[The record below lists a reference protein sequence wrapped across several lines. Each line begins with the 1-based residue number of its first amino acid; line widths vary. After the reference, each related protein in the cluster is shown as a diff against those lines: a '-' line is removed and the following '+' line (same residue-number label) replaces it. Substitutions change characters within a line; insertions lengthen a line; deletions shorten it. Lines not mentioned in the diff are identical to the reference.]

1 MSNEALLLV
10 LLGSVL
16 HVLWNVMTKAAKD
29 NFAFLWW
36 AIFGSGL
43 IGLLTHLPS
52 SWDFAAGYY
61 YLIATILI
69 HSFYFWILTKAY
81 LFADLSFVYPY
92 CRGIGTLVATVGG
105 ILLFKEF
112 PSTKGFI
119 GIALT
124 LTATILEPMLSK
136 KKSLNG
142 KAIFF
147 TILTGVSIA
156 AYLLNDKVGVTFM
169 PVGTYLGLMLLGS
182 ALLLL
187 PVVYKRIIPE
197 IKASTYKP
205 FIGTFFLFGAY
216 FLILKAMAMAPISY
230 IVAARASG
238 IAISGI
244 LGVIIFKEQV
254 SRSRWIAIGMIII
267 GVYLLG
273 TASK

>member
-1 MSNEALLLV
+1 MNSQALALV
-10 LLGSVL
+10 LIGSVL
-16 HVLWNVMTKAAKD
+16 HVLWNVMTKASKD

-43 IGLLTHLPS
+43 LGIAIHFPQHWNFGE
-52 SWDFAAGYY
+52 GYY

-92 CRGIGTLVATVGG
+92 CRGVGTLVATIGG
-105 ILLFKEF
+105 ITILKEY

-119 GIALT
+119 GITLT
-124 LTATILEPMLSK
+124 LMATILEPLLSRN
-136 KKSLNG
+136 KSLSG

-147 TILTGVSIA
+147 TILTGISIA
-156 AYLLNDKVGVTFM
+156 WYLLNDKVGLRYF

-182 ALLLL
+182 AIVLF
-187 PVVYKRIIPE
+187 PVVYRRLIPE
-197 IKASTYKP
+197 ICHSTYKP
-205 FIGTFFLFGAY
+205 FIGTTFLFGAY
-216 FLILKAMAMAPISY
+216 FLILKAMAIAPISY

-238 IAISGI
+238 IAISGV
-244 LGVIIFKEQV
+244 LGVTIFKEKV
-254 SRSRWIAIGMIII
+254 SRSRWIAISMIII

-273 TASK
+273 TANK